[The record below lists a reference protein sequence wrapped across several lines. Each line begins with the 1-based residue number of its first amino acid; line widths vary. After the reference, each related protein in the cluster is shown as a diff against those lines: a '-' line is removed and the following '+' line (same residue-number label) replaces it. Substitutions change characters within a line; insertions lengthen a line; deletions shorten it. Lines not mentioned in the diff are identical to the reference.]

1 MLLAIHLVM
10 TGSFVLLGVVFA
22 SGKGTGLIAGY
33 NTATRRGESKLRQ
46 KMKLCKAMSRL
57 MFALAGCW
65 LVIASS
71 EVFKE
76 IALLWIGLALFLV
89 ISVFGAVYV
98 NRGCK
103 VRPCTKFETQ
113 DSGHG
118 PADLAARRIWTP
130 MRLLRQAFGEGISR
144 SCAICS
150 ARRNSTFTRTKPPAN
165 RRFHRSDG
173 EPH

>member
-10 TGSFVLLGVVFA
+10 TGLCVLLGIVFA
-22 SGKGTGLIAGY
+22 AGKGTGLIAGY
-33 NTATRRGESKLRQ
+33 NTATAEEKANYD
-46 KMKLCKAMSRL
+46 KKKLCKAMSRL
-57 MFALAGCW
+57 MFALTGCW

-103 VRPCTKFETQ
+103 VRP
-113 DSGHG
+113 
-118 PADLAARRIWTP
+118 
-130 MRLLRQAFGEGISR
+130 
-144 SCAICS
+144 
-150 ARRNSTFTRTKPPAN
+150 
-165 RRFHRSDG
+165 
-173 EPH
+173 